1 MLCFIWRKGDNWKI
15 LYRSLKEIF
24 LQLSSDSFSGDIQL
38 YYLNQ
43 SIFKDGIQKQLS
55 SYVSTTKS
63 LTDKINT
70 GLAWMN

>member
-43 SIFKDGIQKQLS
+43 GIFKDGTQKQLS